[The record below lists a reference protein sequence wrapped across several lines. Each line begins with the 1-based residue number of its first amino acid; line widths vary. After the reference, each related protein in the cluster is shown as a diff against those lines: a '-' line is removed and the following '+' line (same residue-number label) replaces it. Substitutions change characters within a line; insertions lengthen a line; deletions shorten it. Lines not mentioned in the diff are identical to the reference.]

1 MGSPLA
7 TDVPDLLCLPKILKG
22 LSYYSVIYLKAYN
35 AMRVFLGSP
44 VKLIEMVY
52 KYLYMNI

>member
-7 TDVPDLLCLPKILKG
+7 TDVPDLLYLPKILKG

-35 AMRVFLGSP
+35 AMRVFFLGSP

-52 KYLYMNI
+52 KVNI